1 MNQLSKGVCKVEEP
15 GMTKKAKILC
25 VEDEDMLLQDLR
37 EELEDEN
44 YEVLM
49 ARNGHAALELLQ
61 NEKPDLIISDMMMP
75 KMDGPAMLA
84 HIRQSRPSLNDVPI
98 IFLTAK
104 ATRDDIVQ
112 GKRLGVDDYLTKP
125 VDYDL
130 LLATV
135 EASLGQVL
143 RVKKQNQLK
152 LKRIYNALQ
161 KQRSSGEDLRISF
174 IAQNPQSVQPILRAL
189 NDLGCAVSVI
199 SEDQLV
205 KKSFSLENSDILFIV
220 YSKVVHYYLKYVT
233 EGIGK
238 DWKGI
243 SVLLAPP
250 KLSEE
255 QRECIKDAGI
265 SDTIE
270 YPYPPIE
277 VFKLLM
283 RKMKAAAA

>member
-1 MNQLSKGVCKVEEP
+1 
-15 GMTKKAKILC
+15 MTKKAKILC
-25 VEDEDMLLQDLR
+25 VEDEDMLLQDLK
-37 EELEDEN
+37 EELEDAD
-44 YEVLM
+44 YEVWT
-49 ARNGHAALELLQ
+49 AKNGHAALDLLQ

-75 KMDGPAMLA
+75 KMDGPAMLT
-84 HIRQSRPSLNDVPI
+84 HIRQNRQNLNDVPV

-104 ATRDDIVQ
+104 ATRDDLVE

-135 EASLGQVL
+135 EANLGQVL
-143 RVKKQNQLK
+143 RVRQQNQHK
-152 LKRIYNALQ
+152 LRRIYNAIQ
-161 KQRSSGEDLRISF
+161 KQRPTTGDLRISF
-174 IAQNPQSVQPILRAL
+174 IAQNPQVVQPILMAL
-189 NDLGCAVSVI
+189 NDLGCSVSVI
-199 SEDQLV
+199 TEDQLV
-205 KKSFSLENSDILFIV
+205 KRSFSLDDTDILFIV

-233 EGIGK
+233 DGIGR

-265 SDTIE
+265 NDTIE

-283 RKMKAAAA
+283 RRMKTPA

>member
-1 MNQLSKGVCKVEEP
+1 MSE
-15 GMTKKAKILC
+15 KARILC
-25 VEDEDMLLQDLR
+25 VEDEDMLLQDLK

-44 YEVLM
+44 YEVM
-49 ARNGHAALELLQ
+49 TAKDGQAAIEILKE
-61 NEKPDLIISDMMMP
+61 EKPDLIISDMMMP
-75 KMDGPAMLA
+75 KIDGPGLLS
-84 HIRQSRPSLNDVPI
+84 HVRLNRPGLSDVPF

-104 ATRDDIVQ
+104 ATRDDLIA

-135 EASLGQVL
+135 EASLGQVT
-143 RVKKQNQLK
+143 RVKKLNQMKLRKIYTAIQKKRASSEELK
-152 LKRIYNALQ
+152 V
-161 KQRSSGEDLRISF
+161 SF
-174 IAQNPQSVQPILRAL
+174 VVQNPGSVQPILNAL
-189 NDLGCAVSVI
+189 DDLGCIVTVI

-205 KKSFSLENSDILFIV
+205 KNSFSVDKADILFIV

-233 EGIGK
+233 EGISS
-238 DWKGI
+238 DWKGL

-250 KLSEE
+250 KLSVE
-255 QRECIKDAGI
+255 QRESIRDAGI
-265 SDTIE
+265 QDMIE

-283 RKMKAAAA
+283 RKIKT

>member
-1 MNQLSKGVCKVEEP
+1 MSEKS
-15 GMTKKAKILC
+15 TILC
-25 VEDEDMLLQDLR
+25 VEDEDMLLQDLK
-37 EELEDEN
+37 EELEDEG
-44 YEVLM
+44 YEVWT
-49 ARNGHAALELLQ
+49 AKNGQAALEILQ
-61 NEKPDLIISDMMMP
+61 EEKPDLIISDMMMP
-75 KMDGPAMLA
+75 KLDGPGLLR
-84 HIRQSRPSLNDVPI
+84 HVREKRPGLNDVPF

-104 ATRDDIVQ
+104 ATRDDLIE

-143 RVKKQNQLK
+143 RVKKQNQDK
-152 LKRIYNALQ
+152 LRRIYNAIQ
-161 KQRSSGEDLRISF
+161 KQRSASEELRVSF
-174 IAQNPQSVQPILRAL
+174 VVQNPASVRPILAAL
-189 NDLGCAVSVI
+189 NELGCTVSVI

-205 KKSFSLENSDILFIV
+205 KKSFSVEGSDILFIV
-220 YSKVVHYYLKYVT
+220 YSKIVHYYLKYVT

-243 SVLLAPP
+243 SVLLAPSN
-250 KLSEE
+250 LSQE

-265 SDTIE
+265 SNTVE

-277 VFKLLM
+277 IFKLLM
-283 RKMKAAAA
+283 QKMKT

>member
-1 MNQLSKGVCKVEEP
+1 
-15 GMTKKAKILC
+15 
-25 VEDEDMLLQDLR
+25 
-37 EELEDEN
+37 
-44 YEVLM
+44 
-49 ARNGHAALELLQ
+49 
-61 NEKPDLIISDMMMP
+61 MMP
-75 KMDGPAMLA
+75 KMDGPTMLA
-84 HIRQSRPSLNDVPI
+84 HIRQSRPNMNDVPI

-135 EASLGQVL
+135 EASLGQVF
-143 RVKKQNQLK
+143 RVRKQGQLK
-152 LKRIYNALQ
+152 LRRIYNAIQ
-161 KQRSSGEDLRISF
+161 KQRTATDALRISF
-174 IAQNPQSVQPILRAL
+174 IAQNPQSVQPILNAL
-189 NDLGCAVSVI
+189 NDLGCTVSVI

-205 KKSFSLENSDILFIV
+205 KRSFTLNETDILFIV
-220 YSKVVHYYLKYVT
+220 YSKVVHYYLKYVA
-233 EGIGK
+233 EGIGGN
-238 DWKGI
+238 WKGI

-250 KLSEE
+250 KLSDE

-283 RKMKAAAA
+283 RKMKEGAE

>member
-1 MNQLSKGVCKVEEP
+1 MSKV
-15 GMTKKAKILC
+15 ARILC
-25 VEDEDMLLQDLR
+25 VEDEEMLLHDLK

-44 YEVLM
+44 YEVLT
-49 ARNGHAALELLQ
+49 AKNGQVALEILET
-61 NEKPDLIISDMMMP
+61 EKPDLIISDMMMP
-75 KMDGPAMLA
+75 KLDGPGLLT
-84 HIRQSRPSLNDVPI
+84 HIRANRPGLNDVPV

-104 ATRDDIVQ
+104 ATRDDLIE

-135 EASLGQVL
+135 EANLGQVL
-143 RVKKQNQLK
+143 RIKKQNQIK
-152 LKRIYNALQ
+152 LRRIYNAIQ
-161 KQRSSGEDLRISF
+161 KQRATSEELRVSF
-174 IAQNPQSVQPILRAL
+174 IAQNPNSVQPILKAL
-189 NDLGCAVSVI
+189 NELGCAVSVI

-205 KKSFSLENSDILFIV
+205 KRSFSLSTTDILFIV

-233 EGIGK
+233 DDIGK
-238 DWKGI
+238 DWEGI

-255 QRECIKDAGI
+255 QRTCIKDAGI

-283 RKMKAAAA
+283 RRMKA

>member
-1 MNQLSKGVCKVEEP
+1 
-15 GMTKKAKILC
+15 MTKKAKILC
-25 VEDEDMLLQDLR
+25 VEDEDMLLRDLR

-44 YEVLM
+44 YEVLT
-49 ARNGHAALELLQ
+49 AKNGHAALELLQ

-75 KMDGPAMLA
+75 KMDGPAMLT
-84 HIRQSRPSLNDVPI
+84 HIRQSRPSLNDVPV

-104 ATRDDIVQ
+104 ATRDDLIQ
-112 GKRLGVDDYLTKP
+112 GKRLGADDYLTKP

-143 RVKKQNQLK
+143 RVRKQNHMK
-152 LKRIYNALQ
+152 LRKIYNAIQ
-161 KQRSSGEDLRISF
+161 KQRSSSDDLRVAF
-174 IAQNPQSVQPILRAL
+174 IAQNPQPVQPILRAL
-189 NDLGCAVSVI
+189 NDLGCVVSVI

-205 KKSFSLENSDILFIV
+205 KRSFSLESTDILFIV

-233 EGIGK
+233 EGIGR
-238 DWKGI
+238 DWRGI

-250 KLSEE
+250 RLSDE
-255 QRECIKDAGI
+255 QRECIKEAGI
-265 SDTIE
+265 NDTIE

-283 RKMKAAAA
+283 RRMKT

>member
-1 MNQLSKGVCKVEEP
+1 
-15 GMTKKAKILC
+15 MTTKAKILC
-25 VEDEDMLLQDLR
+25 VEDEEMLLQDLR

-44 YEVLM
+44 FEVLT
-49 ARNGHAALELLQ
+49 AKNGHIALEILQ
-61 NEKPDLIISDMMMP
+61 DEKPDLIISDMMMP
-75 KMDGPAMLA
+75 KMDGPTMLA
-84 HIRQSRPSLNDVPI
+84 HIRQSRPNMNDVPI

-135 EASLGQVL
+135 EASLGQVF
-143 RVKKQNQLK
+143 RVRKQGQLK
-152 LKRIYNALQ
+152 LRRIYNAIQ
-161 KQRSSGEDLRISF
+161 KQRTATDALRISF
-174 IAQNPQSVQPILRAL
+174 IAQNPQSVQPILNAL
-189 NDLGCAVSVI
+189 NDLGCTVSVI

-205 KKSFSLENSDILFIV
+205 KRSFTLNETDILFIV
-220 YSKVVHYYLKYVT
+220 YSKVVHYYLKYVA
-233 EGIGK
+233 EGIGGN
-238 DWKGI
+238 WKGI

-250 KLSEE
+250 KLSDE

-283 RKMKAAAA
+283 RKMKEGAE